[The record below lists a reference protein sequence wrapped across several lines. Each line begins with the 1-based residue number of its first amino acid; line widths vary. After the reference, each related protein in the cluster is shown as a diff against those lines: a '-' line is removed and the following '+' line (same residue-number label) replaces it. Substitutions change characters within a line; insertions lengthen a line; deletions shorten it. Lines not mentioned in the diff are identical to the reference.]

1 MAVNESGSDRKI
13 TIYDVAA
20 AAGVSASTV
29 SRAFARPGRVSFATA
44 EKIRKVAEELGY
56 QSVAVHRPMAQG
68 NSRRGIIALVIA
80 DIANPVYFDMIVGAE
95 SEAARNGYTLLLAH
109 SQESSSIERIALEQ
123 SMDII
128 DGIILSS
135 SRMSDSAIR
144 SMAKQKPTI
153 VMNRGVNGVSSI
165 TTDNTRGVARS
176 LEHLAALGHK
186 EVLYVAGPK
195 ASWAN
200 GMRWGAIKQ
209 FAPKLGMRYSA
220 ITPQAPTREA
230 GSAVVAEVV
239 SSGATAVIAYNDLLA
254 LGVMHALQLRGM
266 RVPRDISIIGFDN
279 SSAAEL
285 VRPGLT
291 TVAAPLQSLGET
303 AVRNLLALT
312 RGAVSSADSA
322 LVLPTKLIVR
332 NSTGAPHRP

>member
-1 MAVNESGSDRKI
+1 MALNATGSNSKI

-44 EKIRKVAEELGY
+44 ERIRTVAEELGY
-56 QSVAVHRPMAQG
+56 QSVGVRRPMAQG
-68 NSRRGIIALVIA
+68 NSRRGIIALAIA

-95 SEAARNGYTLLLAH
+95 SEAAKNGYTLLLAH
-109 SQESSSIERIALEQ
+109 SQESSSIEREALER

-165 TTDNTRGVARS
+165 TTDNVRGVERC
-176 LEHLAALGHK
+176 LEHLAALGHR
-186 EVLYVAGPK
+186 EVLYLAGPQ

-200 GMRWGAIKQ
+200 GMRWGAIKKL
-209 FAPKLGMRYSA
+209 APPLGMRYSA
-220 ITPQAPTREA
+220 ITPHAPTLEA
-230 GSAVVAEVV
+230 GAAIVAEVV
-239 SSGATAVIAYNDLLA
+239 ARRATAVIAFNDLLA
-254 LGVMHALQLRGM
+254 MGIMHALQLRGM
-266 RVPRDISIIGFDN
+266 KVPNDVSIIGFDN
-279 SSAAEL
+279 SPASGL

-291 TVAAPLQSLGET
+291 TVAAPLKALGET
-303 AVRNLLALT
+303 AVSNLLALT
-312 RGAVSSADSA
+312 KGAVASADSA

-332 NSTGAPHRP
+332 NSTGAPRRS